1 MLIVILCRV
10 LHLRLKDDAV
20 PLSKIISHNT
30 TDKVS
35 LWRRL
40 SIIDLNHYI
49 WKYLP
54 GCSIEWSV
62 CVRQILG
69 ELVEDV
75 DVALVSKLYCQ
86 S

>member
-20 PLSKIISHNT
+20 PLSTIINHNT

-40 SIIDLNHYI
+40 SIIDLNHYTVFGNI
-49 WKYLP
+49 YRAAPLNGACAYVKSWEQRR
-54 GCSIEWSV
+54 I
-62 CVRQILG
+62 
-69 ELVEDV
+69 
-75 DVALVSKLYCQ
+75 
-86 S
+86 